1 MKSFFVTTTAL
12 VLAVSQVTAF
22 STTSSFSGSQVTR
35 ASVQNNNGLT
45 MEYIPSGISKAQWAK
60 MKEDEKNK
68 KNGKNLGQSGITTFK
83 SRSFS
88 DWQKAGGVN
97 LFPGKHSNHQ
107 HITRY
112 IANLYIYPVFCLDSP
127 PCRTNR
133 SIRQRLS
140 VIVPNDHILSSQ
152 TIFIYFSN
160 NNPCSLYLS
169 FLHSL
174 LSFFKFH
181 LPVNPKGLDPKDIPY
196 MQRPGGM
203 ADNSDLIGK
212 KKTGGA
218 FSFGGK
224 KKAPA
229 AAPVAPPMKAGSFS
243 FGGKKAPAPV
253 PVAAKKAGKFSF
265 GGKKK
270 APEPE
275 PEAPKKKNFFG
286 L

>member
-107 HITRY
+107 KLPAILQT
-112 IANLYIYPVFCLDSP
+112 YIYVRYFFRFTPVSNESIDSA
-127 PCRTNR
+127 TYFGYR
-133 SIRQRLS
+133 SKRPHS
-140 VIVPNDHILSSQ
+140 IVANNIY
-152 TIFIYFSN
+152 IF
-160 NNPCSLYLS
+160 L
-169 FLHSL
+169 
-174 LSFFKFH
+174 
-181 LPVNPKGLDPKDIPY
+181 
-196 MQRPGGM
+196 
-203 ADNSDLIGK
+203 
-212 KKTGGA
+212 
-218 FSFGGK
+218 
-224 KKAPA
+224 
-229 AAPVAPPMKAGSFS
+229 
-243 FGGKKAPAPV
+243 
-253 PVAAKKAGKFSF
+253 
-265 GGKKK
+265 
-270 APEPE
+270 
-275 PEAPKKKNFFG
+275 
-286 L
+286 